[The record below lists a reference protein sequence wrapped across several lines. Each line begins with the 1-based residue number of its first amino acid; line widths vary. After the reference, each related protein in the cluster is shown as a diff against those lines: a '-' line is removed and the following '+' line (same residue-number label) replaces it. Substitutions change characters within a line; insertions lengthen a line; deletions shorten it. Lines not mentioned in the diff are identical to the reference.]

1 MHSGINAGDSE
12 FDGTGIETHINGKFK
27 LTLHKAGSS
36 SFPKKLKNL
45 TFPLIENLE
54 NYIIQVG
61 QEVLPSCM
69 INNYRGDM

>member
-1 MHSGINAGDSE
+1 MMHSGLYAGDSE

-36 SFPKKLKNL
+36 KFPKKLKDL
-45 TFPLIENLE
+45 PFPLIENAE

-61 QEVLPSCM
+61 RAAGM
-69 INNYRGDM
+69 T